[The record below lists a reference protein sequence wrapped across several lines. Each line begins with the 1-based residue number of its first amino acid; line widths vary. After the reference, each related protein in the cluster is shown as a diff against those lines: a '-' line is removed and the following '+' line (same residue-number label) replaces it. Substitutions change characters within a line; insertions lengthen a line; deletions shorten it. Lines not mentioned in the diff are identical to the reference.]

1 MPLWHIMYHSTVSL
15 EICGFDRSVSWITA
29 FVSPWFIALMD
40 HHWCL
45 LGVQTT
51 TAERLAMPSQIL
63 QLNMNSSHHDHQDVY
78 HRLHLEFWNWGLR
91 TFCTFRHYCSAFAG
105 DWQGGNL
112 IGWLFFCATKN
123 TVLTPIWNFT
133 QFSPTYIHFGVLLHH
148 LLAWIIPTI
157 YANFKSCLNIGIN

>member
-1 MPLWHIMYHSTVSL
+1 MKYAPQNIYIYTQYIYAHNMKYAPPTLNWSFPIICDFQQVNMPLWQIMYHSTVSL

-29 FVSPWFIALMD
+29 FASPWFIALMD

-51 TAERLAMPSQIL
+51 MAERLASPSQIL
-63 QLNMNSSHHDHQDVY
+63 QLNMNSSHHDHQDV
-78 HRLHLEFWNWGLR
+78 HNRLHLEFWNWGLR

-112 IGWLFFCATKN
+112 IGWLFFLQQKEN
-123 TVLTPIWNFT
+123 V
-133 QFSPTYIHFGVLLHH
+133 
-148 LLAWIIPTI
+148 
-157 YANFKSCLNIGIN
+157 